1 MISFEALK
9 LHNTL
14 APAKAWV
21 ELTGMVTQRSSQI
34 SIPKL
39 ADVVV
44 SLNTM

>member
-1 MISFEALK
+1 MISLEALR
-9 LHNTL
+9 LHNTF
-14 APAKAWV
+14 APANAWV

-34 SIPKL
+34 SMPKV